1 MKIKLSNISLT
12 GIIGVIAVGII
23 LLALGGYLSPVINAV
38 SRPFLGIQEWISSRY
53 VAVYQLINT
62 PQDINELRTSNIELE
77 NEVSRLQAQIIEL
90 EQKLGEKEIL
100 EALLNYEQDNPENA
114 YMAAS
119 VIGRDPSPFLHYIII
134 DRGSD
139 DGIYNGMPVITQ
151 SGLVGRIAAVTSQAA
166 RVQLITDPKAIV
178 NVKLETQK
186 INAQTNGSIT
196 GEITL
201 EMVPQDINLA
211 SGDLILTSGLGG
223 AYPANLPIGQV
234 VSIRKLEND
243 LFQSAT
249 IQPVVDFNGLQALL
263 IITNFKPIDI
273 TPLVPAEN

>member
-1 MKIKLSNISLT
+1 MKFKLSNTWLT
-12 GIIGVIAVGII
+12 GIITILAVGII
-23 LLALGGYLSPVINAV
+23 LLALGGYLNPIINTV
-38 SRPFLGIQEWISSRY
+38 STPFLRIQEWLSSRY
-53 VAVYQLINT
+53 VAVYQIINT
-62 PQDINELRTSNIELE
+62 PQDVNELRTSNIELE

-90 EQKLGEKEIL
+90 EQKLGEKEVL
-100 EALLNYEQDNPENA
+100 EALLNYEQDNPANA

-119 VIGRDPSPFLHYIII
+119 VISRDPSPFLHYIIV

-139 DGIYNGMPVITQ
+139 DGVYSGMPVITQ
-151 SGLVGRIAAVTSQAA
+151 SGLVGRIDAVTSQAA
-166 RVQLITDPKAIV
+166 RVQLITDPKSIV

-201 EMVPQDINLA
+201 EMVPQDVNLA
-211 SGDLILTSGLGG
+211 SGDLVLTSGLGG
-223 AYPANLPIGQV
+223 AYPSNLPIGQV

-263 IITNFKPIDI
+263 IITNFKPVDI
-273 TPLVPAEN
+273 TPLIPAAN

>member
-1 MKIKLSNISLT
+1 MKINLSNIWLT
-12 GIIGVIAVGII
+12 GVISVIAVGLI

-38 SRPFLGIQEWISSRY
+38 SQPFLGIQEWISSRY
-53 VAVYQLINT
+53 VAIYQLVNT
-62 PQDINELRTSNIELE
+62 PQDVNELRTSNIELE

-90 EQKLGEKEIL
+90 EQQLGEKEVL
-100 EALLNYEQDNPENA
+100 EALLNYEQDNPESS

-139 DGIYNGMPVITQ
+139 DGVFSGMPVITQ
-151 SGLVGRIAAVTSQAA
+151 SGLVGRIDAVTSQAA
-166 RVQLITDPKAIV
+166 RVQLITDPKSIV

-186 INAQTNGSIT
+186 INAQINGSIT

-201 EMVPQDINLA
+201 EMVPQDINLV

-223 AYPANLPIGQV
+223 AYPSNLPIGQV
-234 VSIRKLEND
+234 VSVRKLEND

-249 IQPVVDFNGLQALL
+249 IQPVVDFNALQALL
-263 IITNFKPIDI
+263 VITNFKPVDI
-273 TPLVPAEN
+273 TPLIPVEN

>member
-1 MKIKLSNISLT
+1 MKINLSNIWLT
-12 GIIGVIAVGII
+12 VVIGVIAVGLI
-23 LLALGGYLSPVINAV
+23 LLALGGYLNPVINAV
-38 SRPFLGIQEWISSRY
+38 SQPFLGIQEWISSRY
-53 VAVYQLINT
+53 VAVYQLVNT
-62 PQDINELRTSNIELE
+62 PQDINELRASNIELE

-90 EQKLGEKEIL
+90 EQQLGEKEVL
-100 EALLNYEQDNPENA
+100 EALLNYEQDNPESS

-139 DGIYNGMPVITQ
+139 DGIFSGMPVITQ
-151 SGLVGRIAAVTSQAA
+151 SGLVGRIDAVTSQAA
-166 RVQLITDPKAIV
+166 RVQLITDPKSIV

-201 EMVPQDINLA
+201 EMVPQDINLT

-223 AYPANLPIGQV
+223 AYPSNLPIGQV

-249 IQPVVDFNGLQALL
+249 IQPVVDFNALQALL
-263 IITNFKPIDI
+263 IITNFRPVDI
-273 TPLVPAEN
+273 TPLIPVEN

>member
-1 MKIKLSNISLT
+1 MKFKLSNIWLT
-12 GIIGVIAVGII
+12 GIIGVLAVAII

-38 SRPFLGIQEWISSRY
+38 SQPFLGIQEWISSRY

-62 PQDINELRTSNIELE
+62 PQDINELRTNNIELE
-77 NEVSRLQAQIIEL
+77 NEVSRLQAQIIDL
-90 EQKLGEKEIL
+90 EQKLGEKEVL
-100 EALLNYEQDNPENA
+100 EALLNYEQENPDSS

-119 VIGRDPSPFLHYIII
+119 VIGRDPSPFLYYIII

-139 DGIYNGMPVITQ
+139 DGIFSGMPVITQ
-151 SGLVGRIAAVTSQAA
+151 SGLVGRIDAVTSQAA
-166 RVQLITDPKAIV
+166 RVQLITDPKSIV

-223 AYPANLPIGQV
+223 AYPSNLPIGQV
-234 VSIRKLEND
+234 VSIRKLENE

-249 IQPVVDFNGLQALL
+249 IQPVVDFDGLQALL
-263 IITNFKPIDI
+263 IITNFRPVDI
-273 TPLVPAEN
+273 TPLIPMEN

>member
-1 MKIKLSNISLT
+1 MRFPDYRHKLLNW
-12 GIIGVIAVGII
+12 
-23 LLALGGYLSPVINAV
+23 N
-38 SRPFLGIQEWISSRY
+38 
-53 VAVYQLINT
+53 N
-62 PQDINELRTSNIELE
+62 N
-77 NEVSRLQAQIIEL
+77 
-90 EQKLGEKEIL
+90 LGEKEVL
-100 EALLNYEQDNPENA
+100 EALLNYEQENPDSS

-139 DGIYNGMPVITQ
+139 DGIFSGMPVITQ
-151 SGLVGRIAAVTSQAA
+151 SGLVGRIDAVTSQAA
-166 RVQLITDPKAIV
+166 RVQLITDPMSIV
-178 NVKLETQK
+178 NVKLETQEV
-186 INAQTNGSIT
+186 NAQINGSIT

-201 EMVPQDINLA
+201 EMVPQDINLT

-223 AYPANLPIGQV
+223 AYPSNLTIGQV

-263 IITNFKPIDI
+263 IITNFRPVDI
-273 TPLVPAEN
+273 TPLIPVEN